1 MGLGSTNFPKK
12 RDEWRNGRDEWLFLG
27 MILIPDLET
36 GSPKIAIHGILSLNS
51 LTWEKSRF
59 YLVLQEQKIH
69 RRLDRIIFQTGH
81 WGFLRFPH
89 AHRASVQHL
98 GHGAGRLQVHRLL
111 ALGPALGSAHRA
123 HRHTADIDSVA
134 AVRVWEVDFFCR
146 MY

>member
-1 MGLGSTNFPKK
+1 MVMRLFIAYNLIEAQRLPAAMASVFPWFSRLLDCLAKMGLGSTNFPKK

-69 RRLDRIIFQTGH
+69 RRLDRIIFQTGDVLLM
-81 WGFLRFPH
+81 GLLR
-89 AHRASVQHL
+89 
-98 GHGAGRLQVHRLL
+98 
-111 ALGPALGSAHRA
+111 
-123 HRHTADIDSVA
+123 
-134 AVRVWEVDFFCR
+134 
-146 MY
+146 